1 MTEQIAKLLV
11 VSMNTDMEPRRVEL
25 DLTPEE
31 CMVPAK
37 MRGAVAHHL
46 HLSESE
52 LGEVRMV
59 RRTLDCRRRNV
70 IYHAT
75 VEIGSHNEID
85 DDANVLSLPLTP
97 SHSLSL
103 PPKTVLIVG
112 AGPAGLFAALRCL
125 QLGMKPVIVER
136 GKPVEERK
144 YDIARLAREKV
155 VNPDSNWCFGEGGAG
170 TYSDGKLYTRSTKRG
185 DVGSVLRTFVEHGAD
200 PDILLEAHAHI
211 GTDRL
216 SGIIANMRRTIVD
229 AGGEYHFNTRV
240 TDLIVKD
247 GRVLGVVTDAGEVTG
262 SAVILATGHSARDI
276 YYMFQQHGWLL
287 EAKPFALGVRVE
299 HPQELINEIQYHG
312 KDYSR
317 YLPPAAYSLTTQ
329 VCVRATNGS
338 NRANQTHGVFSF
350 CMCPGGVIVPA
361 ATADGQQVV
370 NGMSNS
376 RRNSPFANS
385 GIAVTVDLKDVSTDH
400 YPLSTAHYPLS
411 TNHSPLN
418 LEPETLNQS
427 LSTLAFQMQVE
438 QIMFRAGGDAI
449 NAPAQR
455 LVDFLRRKPSSTLGK
470 TGYMGDVV
478 SAPLHELLP
487 PFVVDS
493 LIQGFRDFDR
503 KMRGFITEEATLLA
517 VESRTSS
524 PVRIPRD
531 KETLQHPQLQ
541 GLYPCGEGAGYA
553 GGIVSSA
560 LDGIRCVE
568 AIPRK

>member
-1 MTEQIAKLLV
+1 MLV

-37 MRGAVAHHL
+37 MRGAVARHL
-46 HLSESE
+46 HLPESE
-52 LGEVRMV
+52 LGEVHMV

-329 VCVRATNGS
+329 VYSS
-338 NRANQTHGVFSF
+338 NNASTRPSSQHGVFSF

>member
-1 MTEQIAKLLV
+1 
-11 VSMNTDMEPRRVEL
+11 
-25 DLTPEE
+25 
-31 CMVPAK
+31 MVPAK
-37 MRGAVAHHL
+37 LRGAVARHL
-46 HLSESE
+46 HQPESE

-59 RRTLDCRRRNV
+59 RRTLDCRR
-70 IYHAT
+70 
-75 VEIGSHNEID
+75 
-85 DDANVLSLPLTP
+85 NVLYHCVVEVGGGERRVESGERSSQLVTQNSKL
-97 SHSLSL
+97 
-103 PPKTVLIVG
+103 KTQKVVIVG

-185 DVGSVLRTFVEHGAD
+185 DVGAVLRTFVDHGAD
-200 PDILLEAHAHI
+200 PDIMLEAHAHI

-216 SGIIANMRRTIVD
+216 SGIIAGMRRTIEA
-229 AGGEYHFNTRV
+229 AGGEYRFNTRV
-240 TDLIVKD
+240 TDLIVRD
-247 GRVLGVVTDAGEVTG
+247 GRVRGVVTDAGEVTG

-276 YYMFQQHGWLL
+276 YYMFQRHGWLL

-312 KDYSR
+312 KGYSK

-329 VCVRATNGS
+329 ACG
-338 NRANQTHGVFSF
+338 HGVFSF

-385 GIAVTVDLKDVSTDH
+385 GIAVTVDLKDVATDH
-400 YPLSTAHYPLS
+400 ST
-411 TNHSPLN
+411 LN

-427 LSTLAFQMQVE
+427 LTPAHYPLSTNPSPLSTLAFQMQVE
-438 QIMFRAGGDAI
+438 QIMFHAGGDAI
-449 NAPAQR
+449 NAPSQR
-455 LVDFLRRKPSSTLGK
+455 LVDFLRRKASSTLGK

-503 KMRGFITEEATLLA
+503 KMHGFITEDATLLA

-568 AIPRK
+568 AIPRR

>member
-1 MTEQIAKLLV
+1 
-11 VSMNTDMEPRRVEL
+11 MEPRRIEL

-37 MRGAVAHHL
+37 LRGAVARHL
-46 HLSESE
+46 HQSEE
-52 LGEVRMV
+52 RLGAVRLV

-85 DDANVLSLPLTP
+85 DNGIVLNSLNFLNSLN
-97 SHSLSL
+97 SH
-103 PPKTVLIVG
+103 KTILIVG

-185 DVGSVLRTFVEHGAD
+185 DVSAVLRTFVEHGAD

-240 TDLIVKD
+240 TDLVVKD
-247 GRVLGVVTDAGEVTG
+247 GRVYGVITEDGEIFG
-262 SAVILATGHSARDI
+262 DAVILATGHSARDI
-276 YYMFQQHGWLL
+276 YYMFQRHGWLL

-329 VCVRATNGS
+329 VCG
-338 NRANQTHGVFSF
+338 HGVFSF

-385 GIAVTVDLKDVSTDH
+385 GIAVTVDLKDVATAHSTLNLE
-400 YPLSTAHYPLS
+400 PETLNQFLTTNHYPLS

-418 LEPETLNQS
+418 LEPETWNQS

-438 QIMFRAGGDAI
+438 QIMFHAGGDAI
-449 NAPAQR
+449 NAPSQR
-455 LVDFLRRKPSSTLGK
+455 LVDFLRRKASSTLGK

-503 KMRGFITEEATLLA
+503 KMHGFITEDATLLA

-568 AIPRK
+568 AIPQK